1 MARHGIGLLDRI
13 IHRSVLK
20 RWSGLAAIVNGLDLE
35 SLRRVRS
42 QAWALRRNLDRV
54 IHVAEN
60 RLALPVMGS
69 NAIRRP
75 LGSDWAWRPMLWKG
89 PIPVPGLSSV
99 PGKSLICEGATVFH
113 DCRRSEL
120 TVRQIRNT
128 READIA
134 PFGLRMDV
142 FRFDGSFLS
151 LVIDLPEEAV
161 NGLRMTHLLRLD
173 AIVEMEKPL
182 EIFARLNIKHGP
194 NIEQVVRELP
204 LNEEEVKVEFD
215 LAYTKM
221 NEKRVEKIWVDLI
234 FEGPEM
240 NQVILRDVTL
250 SRRPRAEL

>member
-1 MARHGIGLLDRI
+1 MRGDGLFEKLL
-13 IHRSVLK
+13 HRSALK
-20 RWSGLAAIVNGLDLE
+20 RWRQLGDLASGLDLE
-35 SLRRVRS
+35 SLRRLRG
-42 QAWALRRNLDRV
+42 QAWALRRSLDRV
-54 IHVAEN
+54 IHVAEHH
-60 RLALPVMGS
+60 LALPVIGS
-69 NAIRRP
+69 SAIRKP
-75 LGSDWAWRPMLWKG
+75 MGSDWAWRPMLWKG

-99 PGKSLICEGATVFH
+99 PGKALICEGSTIFH

-128 READIA
+128 RAADIA
-134 PFGLRMDV
+134 PFGVRMDV

-151 LVIDLPEEAV
+151 LVIDLPEAAV
-161 NGLRMTHLLRLD
+161 TGLRMTHLIRLD

-194 NIEQVVRELP
+194 NVEQVVRELP

-221 NEKRVEKIWVDLI
+221 NEKRVERIWVDLI

-240 NQVILRDVTL
+240 NQIILRDVTL
-250 SRRPRAEL
+250 TRRPRADL

>member
-1 MARHGIGLLDRI
+1 MAIRGNRLIDRI
-13 IHRSVLK
+13 IHRQVLK
-20 RWSGLAAIVNGLDLE
+20 RWSGLAGTVAGLDLE
-35 SLRRVRS
+35 GLRRLRT

-54 IHVAEN
+54 IHVAEH

-69 NAIRRP
+69 NAIRKP
-75 LGSDWAWRPMLWKG
+75 MGSDWAWRPMLWKG
-89 PIPVPGLSSV
+89 PIPVPGMSSV
-99 PGKSLICEGATVFH
+99 TGKSVICDGATIFH

-151 LVIDLPEEAV
+151 LVVELPEEAV
-161 NGLRMTHLLRLD
+161 KGLRTTHLIRLD

-194 NIEQVVRELP
+194 NVEQVVRELP

-221 NEKRVEKIWVDLI
+221 NEKRVERIWVDLI

-240 NQVILRDVTL
+240 NQVILRDVTF